1 MGRII
6 PQTKG
11 RCDYWPNDPR
21 PTRHDYDMAAS
32 PLMRNTQDWRVIKFA
47 ELERGAAPSHHG
59 MYRPAC
65 PRCPTSQFCLA
76 ARVSFAAF
84 DMTKSQAEKFERF
97 HDMTD
102 IQREAPDFQDPDLF
116 ALYEKY
122 VPTRHGDA
130 KTEMQT
136 YSQGDLKNVFGKSA
150 WVYKAR
156 DKDGALVAASVI
168 DQLGKDFCAEY
179 QIYDPALAKTS
190 PGIGMTLSLIHLMK
204 KEHPD
209 GHLYVGSWSPGS
221 PKLGYKS
228 QFVGTE
234 VYKDG
239 GWSLIAH

>member
-32 PLMRNTQDWRVIKFA
+32 PLMRNTQDWRVIKFS

-97 HDMTD
+97 RDMTD
-102 IQREAPDFQDPDLF
+102 IQREAPDFQNPDLF

-122 VPTRHGDA
+122 VPARHGDA

-156 DKDGALVAASVI
+156 GKDGALVAASVI
-168 DQLGKDFCAEY
+168 DQLDKDFCAEY
-179 QIYDPALAKTS
+179 QLYDPALAKTS